1 MVIKMNRIT
10 ELLVSAML
18 VLSACSTVGTTEADR
33 KTSAKDPSKIELNQ
47 PVHFSTADGN
57 DVVVQAGTY
66 QVQQAP
72 NSQLQL
78 VSSTAAPPILISA
91 QATRSTSDV
100 PKPVALGL
108 LFESEVYH
116 LILLLPG
123 NNALEAHGSVSGVQS
138 RGLLDARVFI
148 KANKLVLQPTEPQ
161 PRPDLVPTCLR
172 VEEIN
177 LGVSYLYFLHGG
189 VLNQGA
195 AAAAPSQARYA
206 SSTVPVQGLQPGQFQ
221 AVVFSFGIQSPPS
234 SSLQVDSA
242 NQVPESNEQ
251 NNSGQQ
257 RC

>member
-1 MVIKMNRIT
+1 MIKMNRIA

-57 DVVVQAGTY
+57 DVLVQAGTY
-66 QVQQAP
+66 EVKQHSG
-72 NSQLQL
+72 SQLRL
-78 VSSTAAPPILISA
+78 VPATGTAPILISA
-91 QATRSTSDV
+91 QATRSTSDP
-100 PKPVALGL
+100 PKPVALGM

-138 RGLLDARVFI
+138 RGILDARVFM

-195 AAAAPSQARYA
+195 AAAGPSQARYA

-221 AVVFSFGIQSPPS
+221 AVVFLFGIQSPPS

-242 NQVPESNEQ
+242 NQVAESNEQ